1 MNIDQFKKL
10 ESEIKEESFGKQ
22 YKNINTVMFCLS
34 IFGHISSIFL
44 AYFMLSKI
52 LAGAIT
58 DNPVLVL
65 MSSIILLSGLELLKR
80 DIFQKFSS
88 ISIKIKTIMH
98 KNVYPLL
105 FLSIGIVS
113 VSFYA
118 SIKGAQEFASKAKQI
133 EVVAEESNK
142 KYEDSVT
149 AVYNVKIQGAE
160 IESKNIKMKIDQKD
174 VEQTSI
180 ESTPPLTPQ
189 QRNRVRDLKTERNQ
203 LREDLSKQDTVISS
217 FKNELKSKITEYET
231 KVGSTANEK
240 KNENKTNTLLF
251 VIISTMIE
259 LVILAGVY
267 FNRYYKI
274 RSYNDFR
281 LKVEKDPNYQKW
293 LLYDSIID
301 VIYNPDTKI
310 NDRSPSIKSIVE
322 LSKLNGIILLQKDAT
337 DFVRF
342 LTSLNILRTSGGSKY
357 FLKSKETAKETLKS
371 HFSIK

>member
-1 MNIDQFKKL
+1 MDIDQFKKL
-10 ESEIKEESFGKQ
+10 EEEIKEESFGKQ
-22 YKNINTVMFCLS
+22 YKNTNIVMFCLS

-58 DNPVLVL
+58 NSPLLVL
-65 MSSIILLSGLELLKR
+65 LSSIILLSGLELLKR
-80 DIFQKFSS
+80 DFFQKFSS
-88 ISIKIKTIMH
+88 ISIKLKTIAH
-98 KNVYPLL
+98 KSVYPLL
-105 FLSIGIVS
+105 FISLAIVS
-113 VSFYA
+113 ISFYA
-118 SIKGAQEFASKAKQI
+118 TIAGAKEFSSKAKQI
-133 EVVAEESNK
+133 EIIAEQSNK
-142 KYEDSVT
+142 VYEDSLT
-149 AVYNVKIQGAE
+149 AVYNTKIQDAE
-160 IESKNIKMKIDQKD
+160 KESKTIKLKIDQKD

-180 ESTPPLTPQ
+180 ESTPPLTSQ

-203 LREDLSKQDTVISS
+203 LREDLAKQDTVISN
-217 FKNELKSKITEYET
+217 FKNELRSKITEYQAKIGNIT
-231 KVGSTANEK
+231 NEK
-240 KNENKTNTLLF
+240 KSENKTNTLLF
-251 VIISTMIE
+251 IIISTMIE

-274 RSYNDFR
+274 KSYNDFR
-281 LKVEKDPNYQKW
+281 IKVEKDPNYQKW
-293 LLYDSIID
+293 ILYDSIID

-310 NDRSPSIKSIVE
+310 NDRAPSIKSIVE
-322 LSKLNGIILLQKDAT
+322 LSKLNGVILLQKDAT